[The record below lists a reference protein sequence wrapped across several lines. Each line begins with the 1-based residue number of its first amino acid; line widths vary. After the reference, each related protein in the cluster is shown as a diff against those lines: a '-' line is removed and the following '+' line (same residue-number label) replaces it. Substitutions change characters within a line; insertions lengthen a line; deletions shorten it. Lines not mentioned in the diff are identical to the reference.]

1 MSWYFSSRW
10 TVSNGAIAINSDT
23 EFGDIAGEGSR
34 AIVTVNSNALRRAFS
49 YAKTSSLYMES
60 LKTVKSYGMYEA
72 FENATISGS
81 VDISNLETVE
91 SYGLYGIF
99 QSAGLNRGA
108 IHFGSS
114 IKTIDASGLSY
125 AFSNTKDVGSTS
137 TPRTQSINFN
147 ALTSIGS
154 NGMAYAF
161 YLSEICS
168 DISFG
173 SLEEVTN
180 NYALRSCFDN
190 NTELQSASFP
200 KLKRITGASAFNQTF
215 VGCTSLTSVSFP
227 LLEEIGTSC
236 CTQMFRGCTGLT
248 SVSLPSIDPSKTKIT
263 GTSSSNNAL
272 YRMFFQCKNITA
284 LHFPASL
291 SSYSNY
297 LTKAVLFGGT
307 SSSYCNANLQ
317 ILFDL

>member
-1 MSWYFSSRW
+1 MSWYFSPRW
-10 TVSNGAIAINSDT
+10 TVSNGAIAINSNT
-23 EFGDIAGEGSR
+23 NFGSIAGEGSN
-34 AIVTVNSNALRRAFS
+34 AIVTVNSNALRCAFS
-49 YAKTSSLYMES
+49 YAKTSSLYMRS

-72 FENATISGS
+72 FRNATISGT

-99 QSAGLNRGA
+99 ESASLNRGA

-114 IKTIDASGLSY
+114 IKTIGDCGLQQ
-125 AFSNTKDVGSTS
+125 AFADTKDIGVGSN
-137 TPRTQSINFN
+137 RTQSINFD

-154 NGMAYAF
+154 TGMSYAF
-161 YLSEICS
+161 TSSEICS
-168 DISFG
+168 DVSFG
-173 SLEEVTN
+173 ALEEVTN

-200 KLKRITGASAFNQTF
+200 KLKRITGASSFNQTF
-215 VGCTSLTSVSFP
+215 GGCTSLTSVSFP
-227 LLEEIGTSC
+227 LLEEIGTNC
-236 CTQMFRGCTGLT
+236 CSQMFRVCTGLT

-272 YRMFFQCKNITA
+272 YRMFFQCRNITA

-307 SSSYCNANLQ
+307 SASYCNANLQ